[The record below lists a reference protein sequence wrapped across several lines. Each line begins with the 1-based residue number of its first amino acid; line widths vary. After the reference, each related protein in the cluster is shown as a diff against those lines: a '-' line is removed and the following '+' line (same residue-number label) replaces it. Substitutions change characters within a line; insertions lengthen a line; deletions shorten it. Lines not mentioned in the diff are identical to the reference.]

1 MTTGV
6 HQARRRPGEAEVIA
20 FLRMPVLLC
29 AFLIS
34 TAASAFAQGAYPTR
48 SITMIV
54 PFAAGGTSDVLAR
67 VVAEQMSTILGQRI
81 INENIAGAGG
91 STALAR
97 AARAEPDGYTI
108 AIGNA
113 GTNAAT
119 YTIYND
125 LAFKPDAFVA
135 VAMVAKTFGLIA
147 LKKDF
152 PAKTLK
158 EFLAYAKA
166 NPGKVTLGHAGIG
179 SSNYLICQTF
189 VKAAGI
195 EATLVGYR
203 GAGPALNDLI
213 GGQIDGVCD
222 TATSLSG
229 AITCKQVNGIISG
242 STVRLPSLPDVPTAV
257 EAGLPEFESQGWNA
271 LFVPKG
277 TPDAVVAKLNEAA
290 RKALATE
297 AVTKRFADLSSVV
310 PSAEEQTQ
318 PFIAKLVPDEIEKFR
333 KLLDKQ

>member
-1 MTTGV
+1 M
-6 HQARRRPGEAEVIA
+6 RS
-20 FLRMPVLLC
+20 FLQVAGLLC
-29 AFLIS
+29 ALS
-34 TAASAFAQGAYPTR
+34 AAPLAPSAAQETYPTR
-48 SITMIV
+48 PITMIV

-67 VVAEQMSTILGQRI
+67 VVAEQMGTILGQRI

-91 STALAR
+91 ATALAR
-97 AARAEPDGYTI
+97 AARAEADGYTI

-119 YTIYND
+119 YTIHAD
-125 LAFKPDAFVA
+125 LTFKPESFVP
-135 VAMVAKTFGLIA
+135 VAMIAKTFGLIA
-147 LKKDF
+147 IKKDF

-158 EFLAYAKA
+158 EFIAYAKA

-222 TATSLSG
+222 TATSLSS
-229 AITCKQVNGIISG
+229 AILSKQVNGIVSG
-242 STVRLPSLPDVPTAV
+242 STVRLPSLPDVPTAA

-277 TPDAVVAKLNEAA
+277 TPETVIARLNDAA
-290 RKALATE
+290 RKALASD
-297 AVTKRFADLSSVV
+297 AVVKRFGDLSSVI

-318 PFIAKLVPDEIEKFR
+318 AFIAKLVPDEIEKFR
-333 KLLDKQ
+333 KLLAK

>member
-1 MTTGV
+1 MLS
-6 HQARRRPGEAEVIA
+6 
-20 FLRMPVLLC
+20 FLRLTGAVC
-29 AFLIS
+29 ALS
-34 TAASAFAQGAYPTR
+34 TVALAPAMAQDAYPTR
-48 SITMIV
+48 TITMIV
-54 PFAAGGTSDVLAR
+54 PFAAGGTSDVIAR
-67 VVAEQMSTILGQRI
+67 VVAEQMGTILGQRI

-108 AIGNA
+108 VVGNA
-113 GTNAAT
+113 GTNAAA
-119 YTIYND
+119 YSIYPD
-125 LAFKPDAFVA
+125 LTFKPEAFTP

-158 EFLAYAKA
+158 EFIAYTKA

-195 EATLVGYR
+195 DATLVGYR

-229 AITCKQVNGIISG
+229 AILSKQVNGVVSG
-242 STVRLPSLPDVPTAV
+242 STVRLPSLPDVPTAA

-277 TPDAVVAKLNEAA
+277 TPDAVVARLNEAA
-290 RKALATE
+290 RKALASD
-297 AVTKRFADLSSVV
+297 AVVKRFGDLSSVV

-318 PFIAKLVPDEIEKFR
+318 PFIARLVPDEIEKFR
-333 KLLDKQ
+333 KLLLKSN

>member
-1 MTTGV
+1 MPFLLL
-6 HQARRRPGEAEVIA
+6 ACLIA
-20 FLRMPVLLC
+20 TFGP
-29 AFLIS
+29 
-34 TAASAFAQGAYPTR
+34 AAAQGSYPTR
-48 SITMIV
+48 PITMIV
-54 PFAAGGTSDVLAR
+54 PFAAGGTSDVIAR

-97 AARAEPDGYTI
+97 AARAETDGYTI

-125 LAFKPDAFVA
+125 LTFKPEAFVP
-135 VAMVAKTFGLIA
+135 VAMIAKTFGLVA

-152 PAKTLK
+152 PAKTLQD
-158 EFLAYAKA
+158 FIAHAKA
-166 NPGKVTLGHAGIG
+166 NPGKVTLGHAGVG

-195 EATLVGYR
+195 DVTLVGYR
-203 GAGPALNDLI
+203 GAGPALNDLM

-229 AITCKQVNGIISG
+229 AIQDKRVNGIVSG
-242 STVRLPSLPDVPTAV
+242 STVRLPSLPDVPTAA

-277 TPDAVVAKLNEAA
+277 TSDEVIAKLNETA
-290 RKALATE
+290 RKALASD
-297 AVTKRFADLSSVV
+297 VVIKRFADLSSVV
-310 PSAEEQTQ
+310 PSANEQTQ
-318 PFIAKLVPDEIEKFR
+318 AFIAKLVPEEIEKFR
-333 KLLDKQ
+333 KLLEKQ

>member
-1 MTTGV
+1 MGDAMKTL
-6 HQARRRPGEAEVIA
+6 
-20 FLRMPVLLC
+20 LRSVGIVSVLVAMALEP
-29 AFLIS
+29 AH
-34 TAASAFAQGAYPTR
+34 AQNSYPTR
-48 SITMIV
+48 NITMVV

-67 VVAEQMSTILGQRI
+67 IVAEQMGTFLGQRI
-81 INENIAGAGG
+81 INENVAGAGG

-97 AARAEPDGYTI
+97 VARAEADGYTI

-119 YTIYND
+119 YTINTD
-125 LAFKPDAFVA
+125 LSFKPDAFVA
-135 VAMVAKTFGLIA
+135 VAMVAKTFGLVAI
-147 LKKDF
+147 KKDF

-158 EFLAYAKA
+158 EFIAHAKA
-166 NPGKVTLGHAGIG
+166 NPGKVTLGHAGVG

-195 EATLVGYR
+195 EVTLVGYR

-229 AITCKQVNGIISG
+229 PIQGNQVNGIVSG
-242 STVRLPSLPDVPTAV
+242 STVRLPTLPNVPTAA

-277 TPDAVVAKLNEAA
+277 TPDAAIVKLNEAA
-290 RKALATE
+290 RKALASE
-297 AVTKRFADLSSVV
+297 AVIKRFGELSSVI
-310 PSAEEQTQ
+310 PSADEQTQ
-318 PFIAKLVPDEIEKFR
+318 AFIAKLVPDEIEKFR
-333 KLLDKQ
+333 KLLAK

>member
-1 MTTGV
+1 MKTFFRLAG
-6 HQARRRPGEAEVIA
+6 
-20 FLRMPVLLC
+20 MLC
-29 AFLIS
+29 ALS
-34 TAASAFAQGAYPTR
+34 ATVPAFAQTAYPTR
-48 SITMIV
+48 NITMIV
-54 PFAAGGTSDVLAR
+54 PFAAGGTSDVIAR
-67 VVAEQMSTILGQRI
+67 VVAEQMGTILGQRI
-81 INENIAGAGG
+81 INENVAGAGG

-97 AARAEPDGYTI
+97 TARSEPDGYTI

-113 GTNAAT
+113 GTNAAA
-119 YTIYND
+119 YTINTD
-125 LAFKPDAFVA
+125 LTFKPDSFVP
-135 VAMVAKTFGLIA
+135 VAMIAKTFGLIA

-158 EFLAYAKA
+158 EFIAYAKA

-203 GAGPALNDLI
+203 GAGPALNDLV

-229 AITCKQVNGIISG
+229 AITANQVNGIVSG
-242 STVRLPSLPDVPTAV
+242 STVRLPSLPDVPTAA

-277 TPDAVVAKLNEAA
+277 TPDAIIAKLNETA
-290 RKALATE
+290 RQALANE
-297 AVTKRFADLSSVV
+297 AVIKRFRDMSSVV
-310 PSAEEQTQ
+310 PSAEEQTV
-318 PFIAKLVPDEIEKFR
+318 AYVTRLVPDEIEKFR
-333 KLLDKQ
+333 KLLAK

>member
-1 MTTGV
+1 M
-6 HQARRRPGEAEVIA
+6 QR
-20 FLRMPVLLC
+20 FLRLTGMLCVL
-29 AFLIS
+29 S
-34 TAASAFAQGAYPTR
+34 AAALAPAVAQDAYPTR
-48 SITMIV
+48 TITMIV
-54 PFAAGGTSDVLAR
+54 PFAAGGTSDVIAR
-67 VVAEQMSTILGQRI
+67 VVAEQMGTILGQRI

-108 AIGNA
+108 VVGNA

-119 YTIYND
+119 YSINPD
-125 LAFKPDAFVA
+125 LTFKPEAFTP

-147 LKKDF
+147 IKKDF

-158 EFLAYAKA
+158 EFIAYTKA

-195 EATLVGYR
+195 DATLVGYR

-229 AITCKQVNGIISG
+229 AILGKQVNGIVSG
-242 STVRLPSLPDVPTAV
+242 STVRLPSLPDVPTAA

-277 TPDAVVAKLNEAA
+277 TPDAVIVKLNEAA
-290 RKALATE
+290 QKALASD
-297 AVTKRFADLSSVV
+297 AVIKRFGDLSAVV
-310 PSAEEQTQ
+310 PSADEQTQ
-318 PFIAKLVPDEIEKFR
+318 AFIAKLVPEEIEKFR
-333 KLLDKQ
+333 KLLAK

>member
-1 MTTGV
+1 MLS
-6 HQARRRPGEAEVIA
+6 
-20 FLRMPVLLC
+20 FLRLTGALC
-29 AFLIS
+29 ALAM
-34 TAASAFAQGAYPTR
+34 AALAPAVAQDSYPTR
-48 SITMIV
+48 TITMIV
-54 PFAAGGTSDVLAR
+54 PFAAGGTSDVIAR
-67 VVAEQMSTILGQRI
+67 VVAEQMGSILGQRI

-108 AIGNA
+108 VVGNA
-113 GTNAAT
+113 GTNAAA
-119 YTIYND
+119 YSIYPD
-125 LAFKPDAFVA
+125 LTFKPEAFTP

-147 LKKDF
+147 IKKDF

-158 EFLAYAKA
+158 EFIAHAKA

-189 VKAAGI
+189 VRAAGI
-195 EATLVGYR
+195 DATLVGYR

-229 AITCKQVNGIISG
+229 AILGKQVNAVVSG
-242 STVRLPSLPDVPTAV
+242 STVRLPSLPDVPTAA

-277 TPDAVVAKLNEAA
+277 TPEPIIARLNEAA
-290 RKALATE
+290 RRALASE
-297 AVTKRFADLSSVV
+297 AVIKRFGDLSSVV
-310 PSAEEQTQ
+310 PSADEQTQ
-318 PFIAKLVPDEIEKFR
+318 AFIAKLVPDEIEKFR
-333 KLLDKQ
+333 KLLVKSN